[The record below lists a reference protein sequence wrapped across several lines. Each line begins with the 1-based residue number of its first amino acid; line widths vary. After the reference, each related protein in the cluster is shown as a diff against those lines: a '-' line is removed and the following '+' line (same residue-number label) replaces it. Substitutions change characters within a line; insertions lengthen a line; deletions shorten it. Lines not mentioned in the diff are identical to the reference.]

1 MAGGRIRIIGGRWR
15 GRRLEVADRPDV
27 RPTPDR
33 VRETLFNW
41 LAPDLP
47 GARCL
52 DLFAGSGALGFEA
65 VSRGAAEAVLIDR
78 DPSVVARLG
87 RERERLGA
95 AASIEVIEADALAWL
110 ARPPQPGT
118 LPPGAS
124 APFDVVF
131 VDPPHRLDVHSE
143 VAAALREHGW
153 LARGARVYLETA
165 RRRGP
170 PRLPAGWTLPRS
182 GRAGEVRY
190 HLAFPDSHGSREPQ
204 DQEEH
209 RSIMEKV
216 AVYPGTFDPIHNGHT
231 GLIKR
236 ASRLFDRVIVAV
248 AVSAGKNPCFSLV
261 ERVGLASE
269 VLKGFGNV
277 NVEPFEGLLVHFAA
291 RRKARIV
298 VRGLRAVSD
307 FEYELQLANMNHRMA
322 SELETLFL
330 PAEESFG
337 YVSSTLVREIAMM
350 HGDPR
355 PFVDPV
361 VASAFE
367 SKLATL
373 GNLREDRG

>member
-1 MAGGRIRIIGGRWR
+1 MAGGRIRIIGGHWR
-15 GRRLEVADRPDV
+15 GRRLQVADRPDV

-41 LAPDLP
+41 LAPDLA

-65 VSRGAAEAVLIDR
+65 VSRGAARAVLIDR
-78 DPSVVARLG
+78 DPAVAARLD
-87 RERERLGA
+87 RERTRLGA
-95 AASIEVIEADALAWL
+95 DASVQVIEADALAWL
-110 ARPPQPGT
+110 ARPPPPGT
-118 LPPGAS
+118 
-124 APFDVVF
+124 APFDLVF
-131 VDPPHRLDVHSE
+131 VDPPHRLEVHATVVSD
-143 VAAALREHGW
+143 LQEHGW
-153 LARGARVYLETA
+153 LARGARVYLEAA
-165 RRRGP
+165 RRRAL
-170 PRLPAGWTLPRS
+170 PRLPAGWTLLGS
-182 GRAGEVRY
+182 GRAGDVRY
-190 HLAFPDSHGSREPQ
+190 HLASRDSRGSPGSQ
-204 DQEEH
+204 DQEER

-231 GLIKR
+231 GLINR

-248 AVSAGKNPCFSLV
+248 AVSAGKNPCFSLG

-269 VLKGFGNV
+269 VLKDFGNV
-277 NVEPFEGLLVHFAA
+277 SVEPFEGLLVHFAA
-291 RRKARIV
+291 RRQARIV

-330 PAEESFG
+330 PADESFG

-355 PFVDPV
+355 PFVDPA

-373 GNLREDRG
+373 GDLRGDRG

>member
-15 GRRLEVADRPDV
+15 GRRLRMADRPDV
-27 RPTPDR
+27 RPTPER

-41 LAPDLP
+41 LAPRLP

-78 DPSVVARLG
+78 DPSVAARLG
-87 RERERLGA
+87 RERGRFGA
-95 AASIEVIEADALAWL
+95 SASVQVIEADALAWL
-110 ARPPQPGT
+110 AHPP
-118 LPPGAS
+118 PPGAPP
-124 APFDVVF
+124 PFDLVF
-131 VDPPHRLDVHSE
+131 VDPPHRLDVHGE
-143 VAAALREHGW
+143 VAAALQEHGW
-153 LARGARVYLETA
+153 LACGAHVYLEAA
-165 RRRGP
+165 RRRDP
-170 PRLPAGWTLPRS
+170 PSLPAGWTLSRS
-182 GRAGEVRY
+182 GRAGDVRY
-190 HLAFPDSHGSREPQ
+190 HLALRGPRRPREPQ

-231 GLIKR
+231 GLIER
-236 ASRLFDRVIVAV
+236 ASRLFDQVVVAI
-248 AVSAGKNPCFSLV
+248 AVSAGKNPCFSLG

-269 VLKGFGNV
+269 VLKDFENV
-277 NVEPFEGLLVHFAA
+277 SVEPFEGLLVHFAA

-330 PAEESFG
+330 PAGESFG

-361 VASAFE
+361 VARAFE